1 MPPARHR
8 KHSRAG
14 IPLEPWL
21 SELGMRDA
29 TLHLG
34 ADVWVGVA
42 ACDLPAPSL
51 SLTFSD
57 LSCSYVPPD
66 PPWRKYRDPASTQC
80 QAITGLGS
88 LARGRG

>member
-21 SELGMRDA
+21 SELRMRDA

-34 ADVWVGVA
+34 ADVWAGVA
-42 ACDLPAPSL
+42 ACDLPAPASL
-51 SLTFSD
+51 
-57 LSCSYVPPD
+57 
-66 PPWRKYRDPASTQC
+66 
-80 QAITGLGS
+80 
-88 LARGRG
+88 